1 MRRVVRLL
9 KDMVKTNV
17 SAHEETPSGFL
28 ISKLVS
34 EEYEAHEGR
43 DDEALY
49 YTMKNIRD
57 RLDDSLEVEHPV
69 VDEMLTTGAYDPTA
83 ITFKVQ
89 LNTALDKLD
98 IIFGTED
105 ANEALEAWGDVF
117 QEQDFFTDQ
126 AAVRAQKHETD
137 DIHANDDSPS
147 GPSIWVKSD
156 EDVSPVDKRGGGRN
170 A

>member
-1 MRRVVRLL
+1 M
-9 KDMVKTNV
+9 
-17 SAHEETPSGFL
+17 PSGFL
-28 ISKLVS
+28 ISKLVA

-43 DDEALY
+43 DDESLY

-57 RLDDSLEVEHPV
+57 RLNDSLEVEHPV
-69 VDEMLTTGAYDPTA
+69 VDEMLTAGAYDPAATS
-83 ITFKVQ
+83 FKTQ

-105 ANEALEAWGDVF
+105 ASEALEAWGDVF
-117 QEQDFFTDQ
+117 QEQGFFSDQ
-126 AAVRAQKHETD
+126 AASRAQKHEAD

-156 EDVSPVDKRGGGRN
+156 EEVSAVDKRGGGRN